1 MISLWFHIPGNSPVQ
16 LHHHHLPFILGFLLA
31 YCLHSRHAT
40 VGSWNP
46 DLILWVPDSK
56 SSDISTF
63 KAFHDLANMPPS
75 CPKLGAGPVSNLVL
89 VLDLRP
95 VNLQRKDVASSTLF
109 ILEDYQPR
117 GQGLSS
123 VSSSLAA
130 VLFME
135 QREHLGFLLWVGH
148 VVWKRFICSSAR
160 HLFRQPALC

>member
-1 MISLWFHIPGNSPVQ
+1 
-16 LHHHHLPFILGFLLA
+16 
-31 YCLHSRHAT
+31 
-40 VGSWNP
+40 
-46 DLILWVPDSK
+46 
-56 SSDISTF
+56 
-63 KAFHDLANMPPS
+63 MPPS

-95 VNLQRKDVASSTLF
+95 ANLQRKDVASSTLF

-135 QREHLGFLLWVGH
+135 QREHLGFLL
-148 VVWKRFICSSAR
+148 
-160 HLFRQPALC
+160 